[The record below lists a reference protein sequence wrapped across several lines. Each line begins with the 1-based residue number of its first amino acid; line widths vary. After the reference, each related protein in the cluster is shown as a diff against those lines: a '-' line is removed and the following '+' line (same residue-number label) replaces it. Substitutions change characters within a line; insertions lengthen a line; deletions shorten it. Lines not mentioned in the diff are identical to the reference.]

1 MLITSEDNSNLSKTK
16 QKGFSYSNIIDNLKK
31 TMNRDA
37 RQDQRFSNIIEQNRM
52 YSNAVVGGA
61 IRKDVIN
68 SSMKIM
74 RN

>member
-37 RQDQRFSNIIEQNRM
+37 RQD
-52 YSNAVVGGA
+52 
-61 IRKDVIN
+61 
-68 SSMKIM
+68 
-74 RN
+74 